1 MFNEESIKRNS
12 VIESNCNASIYKPL
26 VDYFKQNLD
35 KLSDFI
41 ISRAEILTIVP
52 TFSFTVFSE
61 VFKNTREFHNLVFC
75 TNPYDP
81 KIYHIIIKNT
91 DIPKYYTRDVI
102 RTIAENGYNTKNI
115 KAIIEYWKDIY
126 KYVDKSL
133 NNRSAIK
140 IQSAQNIYQKQS
152 ENYSNLNTN
161 IQSLDGAY
169 GTQIYKDRDSGR
181 FFSVPS
187 YDNYSDESNP

>member
-26 VDYFKQNLD
+26 INCFKQNLD

-102 RTIAENGYNTKNI
+102 RTVAENGYNTKNI

-126 KYVDKSL
+126 NYVSESVKNYSPSNIHSL
-133 NNRSAIK
+133 KVDYRN
-140 IQSAQNIYQKQS
+140 QS
-152 ENYSNLNTN
+152 ENYSNLNMN
-161 IQSLDGAY
+161 VQSLDGAY

-181 FFSVPS
+181 FYSVPS
-187 YDNYSDESNP
+187 YDNYSDESNS